1 MNEENLPT
9 PQEPPQVP
17 RGKLWAALL
26 APPLLTGGLNLII
39 AALGATGAL
48 GGSGA
53 DNAIGLSMCLL
64 PVGLLV
70 IIICLIPFVAC
81 LRVRYHGRSVVL
93 SGIGYFIGQV
103 VICFAIWF
111 GTCLAAFPGIKA

>member
-1 MNEENLPT
+1 MNEEHLPT

-17 RGKLWAALL
+17 RGKLWTALL
-26 APPLLTGGLNLII
+26 VPPLLTGGLNLAI
-39 AALGATGAL
+39 AALGSVGAL
-48 GGSGA
+48 GSSGA

-70 IIICLIPFVAC
+70 IIICLIPFLAC
-81 LRVRYHGRSVVL
+81 LRVRYRGSSVVL
-93 SGIGYFIGQV
+93 SGFGYFIGQV

-111 GTCLAAFPGIKA
+111 GTCVAAYTGTKF